1 MWNTLAAHAQNLTGL
16 GFRGDVDTCL
26 SIQGFDFDVRPEG
39 GLAERDRQIQ
49 QYIVPM
55 ALEPFVFFHLD
66 QNDDIPGRP
75 TAMARITLA
84 AQGEIITG
92 IDSRRDFDL
101 DRSFFFNPSFAGA
114 APADIP
120 NNLSGTAAFWAGGHT
135 DKLPDDRSL
144 YAAHLSGALATRTYS
159 GLSSARTRTVT
170 IVTTLH
176 QLYFQGFFHS
186 FGHLGQGQL
195 EADLEVFAPVR
206 SGP

>member
-1 MWNTLAAHAQNLTGL
+1 MWNPLAAHAQNLTGL

-55 ALEPFVFFHLD
+55 ALEPFVLLHLD
-66 QNDDIPGRP
+66 QNDDIPSRP

-114 APADIP
+114 TPADIP
-120 NNLSGTAAFWAGGHT
+120 NNMSGTAALRAGGHT
-135 DKLPDDRSL
+135 DKLPDNRPL
-144 YAAHLSGALATRTYS
+144 HVAHLSATPAARTYS
-159 GLSSARTRTVT
+159 GLSA
-170 IVTTLH
+170 
-176 QLYFQGFFHS
+176 G
-186 FGHLGQGQL
+186 
-195 EADLEVFAPVR
+195 
-206 SGP
+206 